1 MTGIETREER
11 KAFNRRLFSMVLPI
25 AFQSFMTAAVSAS
38 DAIMVGF
45 LEQEALSAVS
55 LAGQV
60 TCVLNLFITVLM
72 QGTTMLAAQYWGKG
86 ERDTVEKILGLSLR
100 YGFIITAVFFAAT
113 TCCPEL
119 LMRVFTNEQ
128 ALIDRGAAYLRIAG
142 FAYIPS
148 GISQIYLCIMKNSG
162 KTAKSTV
169 IGSSS
174 MVLNIGFN
182 AVLIFGLLGFPAL
195 GVRGAAIATAA
206 ATAIQL
212 LWTLIESR
220 RADNLRIRLAYLLHT
235 ETYVRKDFN
244 HYTLPVVGNYFFWG
258 GGVTIFSAI
267 IGHLGNDAVAANSIA
282 SIVRNMITCV
292 TKGIGTAGAILVG
305 NELGKNA
312 IETAKLYARRSTALS
327 AALGVVSGAVILA
340 LRPLILSVAALTPTA
355 TQYLSGM
362 LLICSYYVVAGAV
375 NNTVIGGIFCAGGKS
390 QFGCVCDAIVLWGIV
405 APLAALSAFVWHWPV
420 VAVYMIVCLDEYIKV
435 PFVLLYFRK
444 YTWARNITNAQCNG
458 ILAEY
463 RRSLAGFA

>member
-60 TCVLNLFITVLM
+60 TFVLNLFITVLM

-86 ERDTVEKILGLSLR
+86 ERDTVEKILSLSLR
-100 YGFIITAVFFAAT
+100 YGFIITAAFFAAT

-148 GISQIYLCIMKNSG
+148 GISQIYLCIMKNSV

-195 GVRGAAIATAA
+195 GVRGAAIATAV

-220 RADNLRIRLAYLLHT
+220 RADNLRIRADPPAYMLHT

-312 IETAKLYARRSTALS
+312 IETAKRYARRSTALS

-390 QFGCVCDAIVLWGIV
+390 QFGCVCAAIVLWGIA

-420 VAVYMIVCLDEYIKV
+420 VAVYMIVCLDECIKV
-435 PFVLLYFRK
+435 PFVFAVFPEIRL
-444 YTWARNITNAQCNG
+444 G
-458 ILAEY
+458 AEY
-463 RRSLAGFA
+463 YPRGIQSEAIT